1 MLANIIETFY
11 LEASKVIFRHL
22 PPPLLFS
29 RSIFKTLFKHLR
41 WSLFVCPYNTKPTDP
56 AEEHLPIK
64 QTGTIT
70 IFFFQIPSYLWP
82 IHSFDKTY
90 VLLVTVELIW
100 LLLLN
105 ILSFN
110 FVPRRTNFRLARFRR
125 SYVKRPAVVLT
136 SCTSYT
142 AFLLDVR
149 CAVQNDHVSFF
160 AAVCP

>member
-1 MLANIIETFY
+1 MESFCVSIQYKTHGPCRRTSTNETNGY
-11 LEASKVIFRHL
+11 H
-22 PPPLLFS
+22 
-29 RSIFKTLFKHLR
+29 H
-41 WSLFVCPYNTKPTDP
+41 
-56 AEEHLPIK
+56 H
-64 QTGTIT
+64 
-70 IFFFQIPSYLWP
+70 FFFQIPSYLWP

-136 SCTSYT
+136 SHTSYT
-142 AFLLDVR
+142 AVLLDVH
-149 CAVQNDHVSFF
+149 CTVQNGHVSFF
-160 AAVCP
+160 AAVCPG